1 MLKYFS
7 FLEAYDAGNIKTSEP
22 KHRRWIRNY
31 LLEDYCYSK
40 KLVRRD
46 SRREVVKK
54 SVIFD
59 KINDVH
65 IASGHAGRDKIVK
78 ELSARFF
85 NIGYSLVGIYLATCA
100 ICDEKRKRPRKGVVV
115 KPIVSDDFN
124 ARAQVDLICFESER
138 DDNFKYILNYQDH
151 LTKFVSLRALKT
163 KRAEEV
169 AYNLIELFCIFGA
182 PCILQSD
189 NGREFTS
196 AVISECVALWPG
208 LKIVH
213 GKPRHSQSQVS
224 DMRLR
229 VPLCSSF
236 I

>member
-78 ELSARFF
+78 ELSARFL
-85 NIGYSLVGIYLATCA
+85 ILATA
-100 ICDEKRKRPRKGVVV
+100 WW
-115 KPIVSDDFN
+115 
-124 ARAQVDLICFESER
+124 A
-138 DDNFKYILNYQDH
+138 YI
-151 LTKFVSLRALKT
+151 
-163 KRAEEV
+163 
-169 AYNLIELFCIFGA
+169 
-182 PCILQSD
+182 
-189 NGREFTS
+189 
-196 AVISECVALWPG
+196 
-208 LKIVH
+208 
-213 GKPRHSQSQVS
+213 
-224 DMRLR
+224 
-229 VPLCSSF
+229 
-236 I
+236 